1 MPVKKYCGNDANLP
15 EGYAEFGDL
24 FTCTRKGFGI
34 CKYTGK
40 LGTKYNGQPPNPDR
54 PKIYCGN
61 KDEIPPGYT
70 RKGTR
75 NECLKRGFG
84 RCLYTEPEIQQQLR
98 APMQAQLRAPMQA
111 QLRAPMQAPRQQ
123 TQRQFARE
131 FLQRYQEQSLT
142 RTQIQRIFNRLT
154 EQQKAWFNT
163 NLVVSQD
170 TIHGFFKIQ
179 QF

>member
-15 EGYAEFGDL
+15 EGYNEFGDL
-24 FTCTRKGFGI
+24 FECTRKGFGI

-40 LGTKYNGQPPNPDR
+40 LGTKYNGQPPDPDR

-84 RCLYTEPEIQQQLR
+84 RCLYTEPEVQQQQLR
-98 APMQAQLRAPMQA
+98 A
-111 QLRAPMQAPRQQ
+111 MQAPRQQQQ

-142 RTQIQRIFNRLT
+142 KTQIQRIFNRLT
-154 EQQKAWFNT
+154 EQQKTWFNN

>member
-1 MPVKKYCGNDANLP
+1 MPIKKYCGNDANLP
-15 EGYAEFGDL
+15 EGYNEFGNL
-24 FTCTRKGFGI
+24 FECTRKGFGI

-40 LGTKYNGQPPNPDR
+40 LGTKYNGQPPDPDR

-84 RCLYTEPEIQQQLR
+84 RCLYTEPEVQQQLR
-98 APMQAQLRAPMQA
+98 A
-111 QLRAPMQAPRQQ
+111 MQAPRQQQQ
-123 TQRQFARE
+123 TQRQFALE

-142 RTQIQRIFNRLT
+142 KTQIQRIFNKLT
-154 EQQKAWFNT
+154 EQQKTWFNN

-170 TIHGFFKIQ
+170 TIHGFFKIK

>member
-1 MPVKKYCGNDANLP
+1 MPVKKYCGNNENLP
-15 EGYAEFGDL
+15 EGYNEFGDL

-34 CKYTGK
+34 CKYSGK
-40 LGTKYNGQPPNPDR
+40 LGTKYNGQPPDPDR

-61 KDEIPPGYT
+61 KDEIPPGYI

-84 RCLYTEPEIQQQLR
+84 RCLYTEPEIQQQQIVR
-98 APMQAQLRAPMQA
+98 RQAQAP
-111 QLRAPMQAPRQQ
+111 QQ
-123 TQRQFARE
+123 TQRQFTRE
-131 FLQRYQEQSLT
+131 FLQRYQDNSLT
-142 RTQIQRIFNRLT
+142 KTQVKRVFNRLT
-154 EQQKAWFNT
+154 EQQKMWFNT
-163 NLVVSQD
+163 NFVVSQD